1 MVDAVHAPEKRYMV
15 HGDMLAPDGEVHD
28 QEGSDTDQP
37 DRRIRHIEYAKPG
50 LIRQKRDAS
59 KPGWKYQT
67 TDHGACD
74 EDRTCARPPLRTRK
88 RRFAPGCQYLQKDER
103 DENARKNTH
112 AYEGLLFQILPV
124 RSLQHQYERF
134 RPQLKRGGLQ
144 RCRP

>member
-1 MVDAVHAPEKRYMV
+1 MV
-15 HGDMLAPDGEVHD
+15 HCDVLGPDGKVHD
-28 QEGSDTDQP
+28 QEGGNTDQP
-37 DRRIRHIEYAKPG
+37 DRRIHHIKYAKPS

-59 KPGWKYQT
+59 QSGGQYQP
-67 TDHGACD
+67 TDDGAYD
-74 EDRTCARPPLRTRK
+74 EDRTGPWPALRTRK
-88 RRFAPGCQYLQKDER
+88 RRFAPGCQHLQKDER

-144 RCRP
+144 CRRP